1 MKKRTEKSSL
11 DQGKIVSVFKGL
23 DSVGI
28 QGVMEEQAKHAALA
42 FGLELLE
49 LDTLELC
56 GERYRHSDGDRAYY
70 RHGTEETSLI
80 VGGARQRVRRPRV
93 RGKEGEAELP
103 SLAKLRDQDLLD
115 EEMKEKMLLGVS
127 TRNYSKAIEGYEG
140 KFGDSRSSVSRA
152 FERASK
158 KDLDAINHS
167 DLRAYSF
174 IGLVLDGLE
183 IKGRT
188 VVAAVGITHELEKI
202 PVGLVEGSTENAQ
215 VVTDLLQGLLRE
227 RGFTLHCQRILCV
240 IDGSKALR
248 KALKSVFGS
257 AVLIQ
262 RCWLHKLRNL
272 EGYLPQEKHHEL
284 HLRMNRMMSLDRYQD
299 AKEEFR
305 KLNRWLM
312 ETSEQ
317 AANSLDDAGEELLT
331 LHKLG
336 VPVELRKS
344 LDSTNTIESLFSV
357 VRQKLHNVKNWG
369 SRNPNRRMQWIAAAI
384 LHHKKKMRKL
394 RGQKHRDLLIHALG
408 VDVDEQK
415 ISA

>member
-1 MKKRTEKSSL
+1 MKKRPEKLSL
-11 DQGKIVSVFKGL
+11 KQGEIVSVFKSL

-28 QGVMEEQAKHAALA
+28 QAVMGEQAKRAALA

-56 GERYRHSDGDRAYY
+56 GERYRHGERAYW
-70 RHGTEETSLI
+70 RHGTEETSMI

-93 RGKEGEAELP
+93 RGEDGEAELP

-127 TRNYSKAIEGYEG
+127 TRNYSQVIEGYSG
-140 KFGDSRSSVSRA
+140 KFGDSRSSASRA

-167 DLRAYSF
+167 DLSEYSF
-174 IGLVLDGLE
+174 IALVLDGLD
-183 IKGRT
+183 IQGRT
-188 VVAAVGITHELEKI
+188 VIAAVGVTHELEKI
-202 PVGLVEGSTENAQ
+202 PVGLIEGSSENSA
-215 VVTDLLQGLLRE
+215 VVTDLLQNLLE
-227 RGFTLHCQRILCV
+227 RGFTLHCERLLCV
-240 IDGSKALR
+240 VDGSKALS
-248 KALKSVFGS
+248 KALKSVFGD

-272 EGYLPQEKHHEL
+272 EGYLPKEKHQEL
-284 HLRMNRMMSLDRYQD
+284 HNRMNRMMNLDRYQD

-305 KLNRWLM
+305 KLHAWLRH
-312 ETSEQ
+312 TSEQ
-317 AANSLDDAGEELLT
+317 AANSLDEAGEELLT

-336 VPVELRKS
+336 IPVELRKS

-357 VRQKLHNVKNWG
+357 VRQKLHNVKNWN
-369 SRNPNRRMQWIAAAI
+369 SRNPNRKMQWIASAI
-384 LHHKKKMRKL
+384 SQHKKKMRRL
-394 RGQKHRDLLIHALG
+394 RGFKHAHALIRALG
-408 VDVDEQK
+408 VKVDEHK